1 MRGREREKD
10 AQAHKERQKH
20 TESQTAT
27 YARPNSQRVTPP
39 SPHTTQH
46 TSLFGARCLRQR
58 LRLLPRCL
66 LPRCLLLLR
75 LLSRCCLFP
84 SLRCSS
90 ILFPILLCFCFCRSL
105 GLCLC
110 FCFSRSFC
118 FSSRLCNAPTS
129 QLQSQVS
136 CSLFQFLTGCTEASL
151 VGKTKQVSLPF

>member
-1 MRGREREKD
+1 M
-10 AQAHKERQKH
+10 HKH
-20 TESQTAT
+20 TKRDRNTKSQILLHTPA
-27 YARPNSQRVTPP
+27 PNYQRLTPP

-66 LPRCLLLLR
+66 LLLR

-84 SLRCSS
+84 SLLCSS
-90 ILFPILLCFCFCRSL
+90 ILCRILLCFCFCRSL

-118 FSSRLCNAPTS
+118 FSSRLCNTPTS
-129 QLQSQVS
+129 QLHSQVS
-136 CSLFQFLTGCTEASL
+136 CSVFQFLTGCTEASL
-151 VGKTKQVSLPF
+151 VG

>member
-1 MRGREREKD
+1 M
-10 AQAHKERQKH
+10 HKH
-20 TESQTAT
+20 TKRDRNTKSHRLLHTPAPT
-27 YARPNSQRVTPP
+27 LKRVTPS
-39 SPHTTQH
+39 SPHNTQH

-66 LPRCLLLLR
+66 LLLR

-84 SLRCSS
+84 SLLCSS
-90 ILFPILLCFCFCRSL
+90 ILFRILLCFCFCRSL

-136 CSLFQFLTGCTEASL
+136 CSVLQFLTGCTEASL
-151 VGKTKQVSLPF
+151 VGKTKQGSLPF